1 MTPLTRQIV
10 EIRPSDKPGSFTVF
24 AMTGPGDMQ
33 VIVFVPPLVL
43 HSGLLVLHCVFHF
56 FRIYRSK
63 VIAVYKRD
71 AKSYRFIE

>member
-43 HSGLLVLHCVFHF
+43 HSGLLVLPCVFHF